1 MDRRRFLGIF
11 IGGITGT
18 IVGAGSIVAYY
29 VGLEQGFIA
38 GLTAALV
45 YVTAYYA
52 FLNRRSVEVAEQG
65 IKKRD
70 EMTRYTYLAD
80 KWYEMKKEEL
90 HNPDFTDQSKTSSYK
105 TSFKG
110 NKLRKYESFAWIC
123 WGHAED
129 VYTNNYHK
137 DPSFEPS
144 LKRCKQLHHSWLK
157 ESENAKLFR
166 RNFIEY
172 INKL

>member
-1 MDRRRFLGIF
+1 MNRICFLGAF

-18 IVGAGSIVAYY
+18 IAVVGGIVAHY
-29 VGLEQGFIA
+29 VGLAEGFTA

-52 FLNRRSVEVAEQG
+52 FLNRRSVEVTEQG

-70 EMTRYTYLAD
+70 EMVRYTYLAD
-80 KWYEMKKEEL
+80 KWYEIKKEEL
-90 HNPDFTDQSKTSSYK
+90 HNPDFTDPSKTSSYK
-105 TSFKG
+105 TSFTG

-129 VYTNNYHK
+129 VYIYNYHE
-137 DPSFEPS
+137 DPGFEPS
-144 LKRCKQLHHSWLK
+144 LKRCKELHYQWLMEGGNK
-157 ESENAKLFR
+157 KHFKPD
-166 RNFIEY
+166 FIEY
-172 INKL
+172 IDRL